1 MHKLTGVPEE
11 VEEIVDGNIVEVA
24 AVDRPATGLDWRY
37 FKGISPTLSP
47 GANHTACL
55 ATGNQPT
62 PTLCEAG
69 GTEPDVLGNISS
81 ALAADLAGHDA
92 KITSA
97 KAILD
102 YVDAA
107 IARGELGKQE
117 GSMKQQKC
125 PAPTGRKDELED
137 APVGDVP
144 PVPEELADEAPP
156 DDQGTI
162 EVPATPTS
170 LRLGDCINMAEEAG
184 LDETM
189 AGSACGMI
197 RAEFAD
203 PDDAENV
210 LIPEGVDVGG
220 LINLA
225 AMQLTGKRLEALPQP
240 PKGFKFSGRNVWT
253 AKFKRF
259 LGIKP
264 LPSGAKLVDYL
275 RGVERRLEEVMTD
288 QVKSRQQ
295 IDQLLTQQGILVRA
309 LAAATGAELPDVS
322 AAAAPAAT
330 PAPPAPEAPA
340 AGNPLMAEGKS
351 QKDGAAVGAPV
362 VPAAEPD
369 RLSLLEQQI
378 AEMRAMLEQQFGG
391 GLYSQ
396 DPEDEDV
403 EELVAASAQ
412 APTAPKRV
420 SQPGVASRL
429 KIQSKGL
436 TPVPAQRSSIT
447 GMPTTDAE
455 RESAR
460 RAGRGIPRISYR

>member
-11 VEEIVDGNIVEVA
+11 VEEIVDGRIVEVA

-55 ATGNQPT
+55 ATGDQPT

-69 GTEPDVLGNISS
+69 GSEPDTLGNLSS
-81 ALAADLAGHDA
+81 ALAADMAGHDA

-97 KAILD
+97 KAVLE

-107 IARGELGKQE
+107 IARGELGNKE

-125 PAPTGRKDELED
+125 PAPAGRKDEIDEELGSE
-137 APVGDVP
+137 AP
-144 PVPEELADEAPP
+144 PVPEDLGEEAPS
-156 DDQGTI
+156 DVQEAI
-162 EVPATPTS
+162 EVPATPTA
-170 LRLGDCINMAEEAG
+170 LKLGDCINMAQDAG
-184 LDETM
+184 LDETL

-203 PDDAENV
+203 PDSEEDV
-210 LIPEGVDVGG
+210 LIPEGVDIGG

-225 AMQLTGKRLEALPQP
+225 AMQLTGKRLEALPAP
-240 PKGFKFSGRNVWT
+240 PKGFKFTGRSVWT
-253 AKFKRF
+253 AKFKSF

-264 LPSGAKLVDYL
+264 RPAGAKLVDYL
-275 RGVERRLEEVMTD
+275 NGVERRLEEAMSD

-295 IDQLLTQQGILVRA
+295 LDQLLQQQGILVRA

-322 AAAAPAAT
+322 APAPAAT
-330 PAPPAPEAPA
+330 PAPAPEIPSA
-340 AGNPLMAEGKS
+340 NPLTGDVKS

-362 VPAAEPD
+362 VPAPEPD
-369 RLSLLEQQI
+369 RLTLLEQQI
-378 AEMRAMLEQQFGG
+378 AEMRALFEQQFGG
-391 GLYSQ
+391 GIYTQ

-403 EELVAASAQ
+403 EELVAASA
-412 APTAPKRV
+412 ASPSAPKRV
-420 SQPGVASRL
+420 SQPGATRL
-429 KIQSKGL
+429 KIQSKGIAQAE
-436 TPVPAQRSSIT
+436 AQRSSIT
-447 GMPTTDAE
+447 GMPTSAAE
-455 RESAR
+455 RDSAR
-460 RAGRGIPRISYR
+460 KAGGGLPRISYR